1 MLGYAMATLGEFI
14 LEEIKKRST
23 TAREFADEVG
33 VSHTIINKFLNHG
46 LSDTYAGKPVGE
58 PSLEFLV
65 KLARATHVD
74 VRTLIAL
81 IHPEIGDIDPN
92 DLILAER
99 IGNLPED
106 QKSFIDNFI
115 IGAAVKNHK

>member
-1 MLGYAMATLGEFI
+1 MLGYAMNTLGEFI
-14 LEEIKKRST
+14 LDEIKNRNT
-23 TAREFADEVG
+23 TARVFADQVG

-65 KLARATHVD
+65 KLAKTTHVD

-81 IHPEIGDIDPN
+81 VHPEIGDIDPSN
-92 DLILAER
+92 LILAER

-106 QKSFIDNFI
+106 QKAIIDNFL
-115 IGAAVKNHK
+115 IGAAIKSHK